1 MFAALTEEAIAMG
14 KALAGYCWL
23 CTSRLVPKEDDLG
36 LCAVCVEELR
46 K

>member
-1 MFAALTEEAIAMG
+1 MLFAMTEEAVAMA
-14 KALAGYCWL
+14 KALDGYCWL
-23 CTSRLVPKEDDLG
+23 CTGRLVPKEDDLG